1 MTRRRGKYCKAESFT
16 YTTGL
21 PPPLGEGNRFPSHGK
36 YFAERA
42 RMPLM
47 TTKPMFD
54 LAYEGGFAVGAFNV
68 NNMELAQSIIDA
80 CAKEKS
86 PLILQISK
94 GARKYA
100 NIRYLKHIIDA
111 AVEEHPELP
120 IAIHCDHGDT
130 IDLIQQCINDGY
142 TSVMIDGS
150 HHPFD
155 ENAKLTAEAVKLAHA
170 AGVVVEAELGM
181 LGGIEEDVVGL
192 SAEEYEKNIQQFLTD
207 PKQAADFWKRTGCD
221 SLAVAIGTSH
231 GAYKFKHEAKLAFDR
246 IEEIMKTCPG
256 LPLVMHGSSSVP
268 QEFVELVNKYG
279 GKMPNAKGVPED
291 QISMAVRKYGVCK
304 VNIDT
309 DLRLAMTAKIRE
321 VFATKP
327 AEFDPRNYLGPAREA
342 ITQMVQRKLHVLNS
356 AGKAET
362 INKQWEKLGKPVPA
376 YYRKGR
382 AA

>member
-1 MTRRRGKYCKAESFT
+1 V
-16 YTTGL
+16 
-21 PPPLGEGNRFPSHGK
+21 
-36 YFAERA
+36 
-42 RMPLM
+42 PLM

-54 LAYEGGFAVGAFNV
+54 LAYTGGFAVGAFNV
-68 NNMELAQSIIDA
+68 NNMEITQSIVDA
-80 CAKEKS
+80 CAREKS

-100 NIRYLKHIIDA
+100 NIRYLRHIITA
-111 AVEEHPELP
+111 AVEEYPELP

-130 IDLIQQCINDGY
+130 IDLIQTCINDGY

-150 HHPFD
+150 HHLYE
-155 ENAKLTAEAVKLAHA
+155 ENLKLTAEAVKLSHP
-170 AGVVVEAELGM
+170 AGVMVEAELGM
-181 LGGIEEDVVGL
+181 LGGIEEDVVGMD
-192 SAEEYEKNIQQFLTD
+192 AHEYEKNVQKFLTD
-207 PKQAADFWKRTGCD
+207 PQQAADFWKRTGCD

-231 GAYKFKHEAKLAFDR
+231 GAFKFKHEAKLAFDR
-246 IEEIMKTCPG
+246 IEQIMQTCPG

-279 GKMPNAKGVPED
+279 GNMANAKGVPED
-291 QISMAVRKYGVCK
+291 QIHMAVSKYGVCK

-342 ITQMVQRKLHVLNS
+342 IARMVQRKLHMLNS
-356 AGKAET
+356 VNKADVV
-362 INKQWEKLGKPVPA
+362 IRQWEKLGRPMPT
-376 YYRKGR
+376 YYHKGK

>member
-1 MTRRRGKYCKAESFT
+1 
-16 YTTGL
+16 
-21 PPPLGEGNRFPSHGK
+21 
-36 YFAERA
+36 
-42 RMPLM
+42 MPLM

-54 LAYEGGFAVGAFNV
+54 LAYDGGFAVGAFNV

-80 CAKEKS
+80 CHAESS
-86 PLILQISK
+86 PCILQISK

-111 AVEEHPELP
+111 AVEDHPELP
-120 IAIHCDHGDT
+120 IAVHCDHGDT
-130 IDLIQQCINDGY
+130 VDLIQQC
-142 TSVMIDGS
+142 
-150 HHPFD
+150 
-155 ENAKLTAEAVKLAHA
+155 VKVAHA

-192 SAEEYEKNIQQFLTD
+192 DAEEYEKNVEKFLTD
-207 PKQAADFWKRTGCD
+207 PEQAKDFYKRTGID

-231 GAYKFKHEAKLAFDR
+231 GAFKFKHEAKLAFNR
-246 IEEIMKTCPG
+246 IEQIMKTCPG

-268 QEFVELVNKYG
+268 QEFIDLVNKYG
-279 GKMPNAKGVPED
+279 GAMPNAKGVPED
-291 QISMAVRKYGVCK
+291 QIHMAVSKYGVCK

-342 ITQMVQRKLHVLNS
+342 IIGMVRRKLHMLNS
-356 AGKAET
+356 AGKMEA
-362 INKQWEKLGKPVPA
+362 INRHWEKLGKPLPS
-376 YYRKGR
+376 YYKKTR